1 MFLHVYRPV
10 GSREVLYINFGMVH
24 SMWYCISVV
33 GYSESRITELK
44 QALQEAGFDSW
55 KTVIGTRGVTL
66 HTEI

>member
-1 MFLHVYRPV
+1 M
-10 GSREVLYINFGMVH
+10 SIMVH
-24 SMWYCISVV
+24 SMCYCISVV